1 MTPIPS
7 VTRLLAALALA
18 AMAACSTPGTG
29 DVLSGGESQLRTRS
43 MQTRSFD
50 VSDKLVAM
58 RAVIAT
64 LQDIGFMI
72 EQADE
77 TLGTVTARK
86 FATSHNEKGDLRMTV
101 TVRSGDGGKMLVRAN
116 AEFNRNAV
124 DDPAA
129 YQKFFTSLSNALFMN
144 AQQVK

>member
-1 MTPIPS
+1 MNPIPPT
-7 VTRLLAALALA
+7 TRLLATLALA
-18 AMAACSTPGTG
+18 VLAGCLTPGTG
-29 DVLSGGESQLRTRS
+29 DVLSGSESQLRMRS

-50 VSDKLVAM
+50 VSDKLLVM
-58 RAVIAT
+58 RAVIST

-86 FATSHNEKGDLRMTV
+86 FVSPRNEGGDLRMTV
-101 TVRSGDGGKMLVRAN
+101 TVRPGDGGKMLVRAN

-124 DDPAA
+124 EDPEA
-129 YQKFFTSLSNALFMN
+129 YQNFFTSLSKTLFLN